1 MREIV
6 LDTETT
12 GLKPADG
19 HRLVEIGCVEL
30 LDKMPTGKNFHYYI
44 NPKRD
49 MPLEAENIHGLS
61 SDFLSDKPIFVDIV
75 DEFLDFLGRD
85 QLVIHNA
92 QFDLGFLNHE
102 LSLINY
108 DGLQHLPVVDT
119 VHLARRKFPGQRV
132 NLDALCQKFN
142 IDLSRRDLHGAL
154 LDAQLLADV
163 YLELTVGRQ
172 QGLEL
177 QSNKETI
184 TTQDIEPIVTEAVIK
199 DDFIIQYANDD
210 ELTTH
215 QQICHDKLA
224 NNLWKYSS

>member
-12 GLKPADG
+12 GLKPTDG

-30 LDKMPTGKNFHYYI
+30 MDKLPTGKNFHYYI
-44 NPKRD
+44 NPQRD
-49 MPLEAENIHGLS
+49 MPMEAEKIHGLNN
-61 SDFLSDKPIFVDIV
+61 DFLKDKPLFEEIV
-75 DEFLDFLGRD
+75 DEFLEFLGRD

-102 LSLINY
+102 LSLCGY

-119 VHLARRKFPGQRV
+119 VHLARRKFPGQRA
-132 NLDALCQKFN
+132 NLDALCQKFD

-177 QSNKETI
+177 QSNKI
-184 TTQDIEPIVTEAVIK
+184 TTQQQEIDSPAIESVIQDDYPIR
-199 DDFIIQYANDD
+199 YANND
-210 ELTTH
+210 ELAIH
-215 QQICHDKLA
+215 QQICDKLP
-224 NNLWKYSS
+224 NNMWKKSS